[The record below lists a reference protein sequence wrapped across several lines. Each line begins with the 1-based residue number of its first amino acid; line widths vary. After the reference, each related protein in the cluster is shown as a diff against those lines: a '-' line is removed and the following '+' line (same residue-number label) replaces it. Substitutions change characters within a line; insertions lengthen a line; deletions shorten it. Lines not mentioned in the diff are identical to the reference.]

1 MTAFTAK
8 IWLNSSSTLTLFSSS
23 YSGSY
28 GSSYSYSTSYT
39 YNNSSEQAL
48 VAAGIGVVV
57 FFMILAFAL
66 PAAYIYF
73 WIVVN
78 GLRRQIVKWS
88 LEKQGQVIGLPGFQ
102 HVATIPVTPTH
113 QIRPQ
118 TNFLEPPPPPM
129 VAQEKPPVEYS
140 EVTERY

>member
-1 MTAFTAK
+1 MAIF
-8 IWLNSSSTLTLFSSS
+8 WLF
-23 YSGSY
+23 SGSY
-28 GSSYSYSTSYT
+28 GISYGYTTYYANLYSY
-39 YNNSSEQAL
+39 EQTL
-48 VAAGIGVVV
+48 LAAGIGIVIV
-57 FFMILAFAL
+57 FMILAIAL

-88 LEKQGQVIGLPGFQ
+88 LEKQGHVIGQPGFQ

-118 TNFLEPPPPPM
+118 TNFLEPPPPPK
-129 VAQEKPPVEYS
+129 VAQEQPPVEYS
-140 EVTERY
+140 EVDERY

>member
-1 MTAFTAK
+1 M
-8 IWLNSSSTLTLFSSS
+8 LFGSS

-39 YNNSSEQAL
+39 YNTYNNSSDQAL
-48 VAAGIGVVV
+48 VAAGIGVVA
-57 FFMILAFAL
+57 FFMIVAFAL

-78 GLRRQIVKWS
+78 GLRQQIVKWS
-88 LEKQGQVIGLPGFQ
+88 LEKQGHVIGQPGFQ

-118 TNFLEPPPPPM
+118 TNFLEPPPPPK
-129 VAQEKPPVEYS
+129 VAQEQPPVEYS
-140 EVTERY
+140 EVDERY